1 MELKKKNTIA
11 IIQARVSSKRF
22 PNKVLQKI
30 GKKKIIDIIVERLKK
45 SKKIH
50 KIVIAIP
57 KNKENLQL
65 KNYLVKKKYNIF
77 LGKENDVLSRYY
89 FAAKKFKAK
98 IIVRITSDCPLVDYK
113 IIDKMLKK
121 TNDSNLEIFSNV
133 YKNSFPDGLDV
144 EIFNFQTLKKTFKL
158 AKNLYDKEHVTK
170 FMYNS
175 NLIKVNNFNN
185 QINYSRYKFSVDDK
199 EDLDNLNDIC
209 KIIGFKNFH
218 WRKILKYLIKNSLYS
233 KKFIS
238 KNRNEG
244 SYLKTGQKI
253 WKRALKII
261 PGGNMLKSK
270 SPDMFLPNVWPTYF
284 SKTSGCTVWDL
295 DNKKYYDLSLMAVG
309 TNVLGYSNKS
319 VDTAVHSAIH
329 KGNMSTLNCKEE
341 VELAEKLIEIHP
353 WAQMAKFCRTGGEAN
368 AVAIRIAR
376 AATGKERILV
386 CGYHGWHDWY

>member
-1 MELKKKNTIA
+1 M
-11 IIQARVSSKRF
+11 
-22 PNKVLQKI
+22 
-30 GKKKIIDIIVERLKK
+30 
-45 SKKIH
+45 
-50 KIVIAIP
+50 
-57 KNKENLQL
+57 
-65 KNYLVKKKYNIF
+65 
-77 LGKENDVLSRYY
+77 SRYY

-199 EDLDNLNDIC
+199 EDLDNLKHIC

-218 WRKILKYLIKNSLYS
+218 WRKILKYLIKIVCIQKIY
-233 KKFIS
+233 F

-244 SYLKTGQKI
+244 SYLKTGQKFEKSFKNYSW
-253 WKRALKII
+253 WKYAKI
-261 PGGNMLKSK
+261 
-270 SPDMFLPNVWPTYF
+270 
-284 SKTSGCTVWDL
+284 
-295 DNKKYYDLSLMAVG
+295 
-309 TNVLGYSNKS
+309 
-319 VDTAVHSAIH
+319 
-329 KGNMSTLNCKEE
+329 
-341 VELAEKLIEIHP
+341 
-353 WAQMAKFCRTGGEAN
+353 
-368 AVAIRIAR
+368 
-376 AATGKERILV
+376 
-386 CGYHGWHDWY
+386 